1 MLQAALNSELLA
13 TRVFR
18 GCSEPAGSRTHLSE
32 EEEEE
37 EEEVTADAELD
48 EHLGSV
54 LL

>member
-37 EEEVTADAELD
+37 EEVTADAELD

>member
-37 EEEVTADAELD
+37 EVTADAELD

>member
-37 EEEVTADAELD
+37 VTADAELD